1 MKNIFFVLIV
11 LTQPNCT
18 VCTTLFGSF
27 RTTVISW
34 FRKSMAQNSA
44 KISVTLITLHVMLI
58 KNVKIQFVSLNYKSS
73 SSRRSS
79 TCRASYYYWP
89 FLKCR
94 FSLSDAV
101 KILNLLLCSIN
112 LLIMDL
118 KNLTNLKNFE
128 NDFNFNFFV
137 STSSIFFFL
146 F

>member
-1 MKNIFFVLIV
+1 MFIILLKNISFPLFWLFWRNLTVLCVQLCLAALGLRSFPGSENPWLKIV
-11 LTQPNCT
+11 Q
-18 VCTTLFGSF
+18 
-27 RTTVISW
+27 
-34 FRKSMAQNSA
+34 

-112 LLIMDL
+112 LLQYHGFTKLDQI
-118 KNLTNLKNFE
+118 
-128 NDFNFNFFV
+128 
-137 STSSIFFFL
+137 
-146 F
+146 

>member
-1 MKNIFFVLIV
+1 MKNIYNPIEKYDFSFVLIV

-79 TCRASYYYWP
+79 SWRASYYYWP

-112 LLIMDL
+112 LLQNHGFEKLDPDL
-118 KNLTNLKNFE
+118 KIFE
-128 NDFNFNFFV
+128 KDFN
-137 STSSIFFFL
+137 
-146 F
+146 